1 MLLMLALPLQTFAS
15 AAMLVCSASSHQAM
29 TEQQV
34 AMADGAMAACHEP
47 DRQPET
53 PPTQHDCKHCGAC
66 ALGVALPIPV
76 AATAIMPALIRFSS
90 HPAASFSGFIPDG
103 PERPPRISLA

>member
-15 AAMLVCSASSHQAM
+15 ATMLGCTFSHQTM
-29 TEQQV
+29 MEQV
-34 AMADGAMAACHEP
+34 ADEAMAGCHEP
-47 DRQPET
+47 EQPDV
-53 PPTQHDCKHCGAC
+53 PSTQHNCKHCAAC
-66 ALGVALPIPV
+66 ALGAALPIPV
-76 AATAIMPALIRFSS
+76 ADIPAIMPTPIRFIS